1 MDSDGMVEHTG
12 FKDFESG
19 LNCIEDIESEIY

>member
-1 MDSDGMVEHTG
+1 MVEHTG
-12 FKDFESG
+12 FKVFEIG